1 MITASAELFLKFENL
16 TIGSPIFVFDL
27 NRRVYRKTD
36 KGNVSARPIR
46 FGASTETPDND
57 RRK

>member
-46 FGASTETPDND
+46 FGASNETP
-57 RRK
+57 RQ